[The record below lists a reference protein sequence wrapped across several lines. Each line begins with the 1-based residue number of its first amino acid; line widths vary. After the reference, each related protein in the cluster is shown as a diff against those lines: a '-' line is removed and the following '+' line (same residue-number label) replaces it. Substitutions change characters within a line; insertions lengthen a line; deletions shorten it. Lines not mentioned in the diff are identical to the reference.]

1 MNLNITYD
9 SSTLSTAPATFFT
22 AVNYVA
28 NLYDTTFT
36 NNVTVNIEVGYGDL
50 PSDNSVV
57 PPLGESN
64 FYYDYGLSYPHV
76 RQILLNENAPGSS
89 TLPSTAPIGG
99 NLTINTA
106 EEKALGLI
114 GVSTALDGSVSIASN
129 ATLETLGDS
138 WSFSPAATPASNQYY
153 IVGTLEHEIS
163 EVMGRVS
170 ELNLPNEYSVM
181 DLYRYEAAGVRQT
194 GTGDPSYF
202 SIDGGQTN
210 LDSWNNAQIKSGDL
224 GDWAPHAGP
233 SGILK
238 YAGPDAYLNNSLPGQ
253 INGLSQTDLTLMAA
267 LGWNVAPAV
276 KVENVNVAENA
287 AIPASALI
295 TSVTN
300 PSNISI
306 TQYAF
311 WDAGTGNGHLTL
323 NGAAQSDGQWI
334 TVSAS
339 ALGAIQYDGGASLGT
354 ETLNVAVY
362 DATAGTWSQSSSLTA
377 TTTATTTTASSGGL
391 LNTLSLTEQIELIY
405 TGYFDRSADGGG
417 FVFWEGQDA
426 SAQAGGQ
433 GAALALTNIANSF
446 TPQAETIAIYPFL
459 SNPNPNF
466 SSPTVQ
472 AGLDTFIENAYGNLF
487 GHAADSGGLTYW
499 LGQIESGVVGLGAAV
514 LAIANGA
521 TGSDAIIVQNKV
533 AVALDFTNQTSLANL
548 PTDATFIAEAKAVL
562 AGVDGL
568 FLNDASVVAAEALI
582 GPWIT
587 SHPSG
592 ASVALIGSVSSVSQA
607 LLG

>member
-9 SSTLSTAPATFFT
+9 PNTPSTAPAAFFT
-22 AVNYVA
+22 AVNHVV

-50 PSDNSVV
+50 PSDKSVV

-64 FYYDYGLSYPHV
+64 YYFDYGLSYSQV
-76 RQILLNENAPGSS
+76 RQILLNESAPGSS
-89 TLPSTAPIGG
+89 TLPSTAPLAGS
-99 NLTINTA
+99 LTINTA
-106 EEKALGLI
+106 EERALGLI
-114 GVSTALDGSVSIASN
+114 GASAALDGYVGVASN
-129 ATLETLGDS
+129 ATLASSGGDS
-138 WSFSPAATPASNQYY
+138 WSFSPTTTPASNQYY

-163 EVMGRVS
+163 EVMGRAS
-170 ELNLPNEYSVM
+170 ELTAPGKYSVM
-181 DLYRYEAAGVRQT
+181 DLYRYQAAGVRQT

-202 SIDGGQTN
+202 SIDGGQSN

-233 SGILK
+233 SGVFK
-238 YAGPDAYLNNSLPGQ
+238 YAGPDAYLNNSPPGQ

-267 LGWNVAPAV
+267 IGWNVAPTV
-276 KVENVNVAENA
+276 NVENVSVAENA
-287 AIPASALI
+287 STPASALI

-306 TQYAF
+306 TEYAF

-334 TVSAS
+334 TVPAS
-339 ALGAIQYDGGASLGT
+339 ALGAVQYVGGASPGT
-354 ETLNVAVY
+354 ETLNVEVY
-362 DATAGTWSQSSSLTA
+362 DATAGTWSQGSSL
-377 TTTATTTTASSGGL
+377 TATTTTASSGGL
-391 LNTLSLTEQIELIY
+391 LNALSLTEQIELIY

-433 GAALALTNIANSF
+433 SAALALTNIANSF
-446 TPQAETIAIYPFL
+446 RPQAETIAIYPFL

-472 AGLDTFIENAYGNLF
+472 AGLNTFIENVYVNLF
-487 GHAADSGGLTYW
+487 GHPADSGGLTYW
-499 LGQIESGVVGLGAAV
+499 LGQIEGGVIGLGAAV

-521 TGSDAIIVQNKV
+521 TGSDAIIVQNKIS
-533 AVALDFTNQTSLANL
+533 VALDFTNQASLANL
-548 PTDATFIAEAKAVL
+548 PMNATFIAEARAVL
-562 AGVDGL
+562 AGVDGAS
-568 FLNDASVVAAEALI
+568 LNDASVVAAEALI
-582 GPWIT
+582 GQWIT
-587 SHPSG
+587 THPSG
-592 ASVALIGSVSSVSQA
+592 ASVALVGGASSASNA